1 MNGFLVFENAP
12 LESVISQVSRYRTG
26 VVIYKDNT
34 LRGLKING
42 RINLRESDD
51 MLKVLGKNLSVKM
64 IYLTDWLVIVG

>member
-1 MNGFLVFENAP
+1 VNGFLVFENAP
-12 LESVISQVSRYRTG
+12 LESVISQIRRYRTG
-26 VVIYKDNT
+26 LVVYKDNT
-34 LRGLKING
+34 LRELKING